1 MRRTIGA
8 GFLGLALLAAPSVG
22 VFADDPEGEP
32 VPAMEQDGSHR
43 NLILVAI
50 LAVVVIGG
58 GIALGR
64 RP

>member
-8 GFLGLALLAAPSVG
+8 GLLGLVLLAAPSAG
-22 VFADDPEGEP
+22 VFADDLEGEAA
-32 VPAMEQDGSHR
+32 PAMEQEGSHR

-64 RP
+64 RG